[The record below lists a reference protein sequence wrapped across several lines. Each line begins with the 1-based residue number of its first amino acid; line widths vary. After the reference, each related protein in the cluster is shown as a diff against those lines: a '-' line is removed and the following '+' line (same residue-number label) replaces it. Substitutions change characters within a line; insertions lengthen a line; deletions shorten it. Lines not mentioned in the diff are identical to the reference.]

1 MHNGFVHTTG
11 NNFLNPIPVSTWV
24 PMYPDPSIYGPS
36 NEWQL
41 LGLFDFANDIL
52 RNTFRANPL
61 SRLTAQQIGS
71 AATRQTAALGTQG
84 VDLAMLQRRLTLNS
98 PVSRP
103 TPRGQLLCRLAAPL
117 YFAETLGGSTPSPT
131 QAQAMV
137 AQPFTPPA
145 ITTFLQNLFGVTPT
159 QPQPALGSRFTS
171 PETVVAASE
180 GRRTTTVTLRGPRY
194 LRSSRGGSGARRL

>member
-24 PMYPDPSIYGPS
+24 PLYPDPSIYGPS

-103 TPRGQLLCRLAAPL
+103 TPRGQLLGRLAAPL

-137 AQPFTPPA
+137 TQPFTPPA
-145 ITTFLQNLFGVTPT
+145 ITTFLQNLFGIVPAPT
-159 QPQPALGSRFTS
+159 TIQSPQSGSPSQVPQFSRANVPVIRS
-171 PETVVAASE
+171 
-180 GRRTTTVTLRGPRY
+180 GPRSM
-194 LRSSRGGSGARRL
+194 RSARGGGGGLKV